1 MPNDDEAERGTPPV
15 TVSRPGAG
23 SRPADVLT
31 DDEPAGPRRWTR
43 GSLLAGLLVLS
54 LVAAGAALRVVQR
67 HRADQAQRLSQDRI
81 DVEVRSGRTSLGA
94 GGDFF
99 VTALLDNTGPDTL
112 TAVDSRWRGVGL
124 AVVTPIGGLGPV
136 APGTSASFVARV
148 TPDCSLVGASPDT
161 LAGRIEIELQAP
173 SGRRRTVRLELDR
186 ALELLGTARDAC
198 ALFVAPADRR

>member
-1 MPNDDEAERGTPPV
+1 MRTLILGLAAALSV
-15 TVSRPGAG
+15 TAAQAATYRLGGLEVGQPW
-23 SRPADVLT
+23 SRPA
-31 DDEPAGPRRWTR
+31 
-43 GSLLAGLLVLS
+43 
-54 LVAAGAALRVVQR
+54 AAGVN
-67 HRADQAQRLSQDRI
+67 
-81 DVEVRSGRTSLGA
+81 GA
-94 GGDFF
+94 GYMT
-99 VTALLDNTGPDTL
+99 VTNRGAAPDTL

-186 ALELLGTARDAC
+186 ALELLGTAREAC
-198 ALFVAPADRR
+198 ASFVAPADRR